1 MKSDPYTKAVLTIIA
16 VLLTVI
22 ACRTVISPETTA
34 SAQGSFAGVQFTST
48 YGTNTFFDTRTGEVW
63 VYHGNDEAPGQLIV
77 KFKVTKLGEPL
88 TVSR

>member
-1 MKSDPYTKAVLTIIA
+1 MKPDLYTKIVLSIIA
-16 VLLTVI
+16 FVVTVI
-22 ACRTVISPETTA
+22 ACKSVVSPETTA
-34 SAQGSFAGVQFTST
+34 TAQVSFAGVQFTST

-77 KFKVTKLGEPL
+77 KFKVTKLGQPL